1 MRGVELR
8 ESQRER
14 RDERIPEASF
24 GCPFG
29 DDGQR
34 QGAHRVY
41 NRQLRAGGR
50 IRFGD
55 EDNGFGSLRA
65 VPLALNEWS
74 YFHKVVFRARP
85 SLEKLSFV
93 MLSYR

>member
-1 MRGVELR
+1 MRCVELR

-14 RDERIPEASF
+14 CDERIPEA
-24 GCPFG
+24 PFG

-41 NRQLRAGGR
+41 NRRLRAGGR
-50 IRFGD
+50 IRLGD
-55 EDNGFGSLRA
+55 EDNRFRSLRA

-74 YFHKVVFRARP
+74 YSHKVVFRARP